1 VGSLTTVPE
10 NIVTIENSG
19 IRTSTGGDFLA
30 SADGLALTTAF
41 MRIEDAKLRRCI
53 VDLLKQIAGDDKG

>member
-1 VGSLTTVPE
+1 
-10 NIVTIENSG
+10 VTIENSG